1 MPTLSV
7 NGIDVH
13 YKMEGDGPALL
24 LVHNVI
30 ANVDTFSRNIPA
42 LSKHYKVIA
51 CDLRGHGKTSKVAA
65 SQHPEAFYDFDLIAQ
80 DIGGVLDHLGV
91 KDFFVFGQAYWGVS
105 VSLTL
110 FLNWQDRVR
119 GIVAASCNLI
129 ASGEGENPYD
139 GLGAEARVN
148 FIRMQDIARTQGM
161 MALFEERK
169 RIATFWSKR
178 LIANQKILDEF
189 AQMYAVTCPEA
200 FCNFPKVSPQRY
212 NDICVALNK
221 KGVPLLMLM
230 GAEDSHNDSMIA
242 AMRSDY
248 SKAQILLIPEAG
260 HYPAIENPE
269 SFNSAALNFLA
280 GCRLYNT
287 A

>member
-13 YKMEGDGPALL
+13 YRVEGEGPALL

-30 ANVDTFSRNIPA
+30 ANIDTFARNFQA
-42 LSKHYKVIA
+42 LSKHYRVIA
-51 CDLRGHGKTSKVAA
+51 CDHRGHGKTSKVPA
-65 SQHPEAFYDFDLIAQ
+65 SERSEAFYDFDLIAQ
-80 DIGGVLDHLGV
+80 DISGVLDHLGV
-91 KDFFVFGQAYWGVS
+91 KEFFVLGQAYWGVS

-110 FLNWQDRVR
+110 FLKWQKRVL

-139 GLGAEARVN
+139 GLGEEAREN
-148 FIRMQDIARTQGM
+148 FVRMQDIARTQGM
-161 MALFEERK
+161 IALFEERK

-178 LIANQKILDEF
+178 LLANQQILDEF
-189 AQMYAVTCPEA
+189 AEMYEVTCPEA
-200 FCNFPKVSPQRY
+200 FCNFPKVSPARY
-212 NDICVALNK
+212 REICAALNET
-221 KGVPLLMLM
+221 GVPLLMLM

-242 AMRSDY
+242 SMKSDY
-248 SKAQILLIPEAG
+248 SNSQILLIPAAG

-269 SFNSAALNFLA
+269 SFNSAALNFFA
-280 GCRLYNT
+280 GCRLYNGK
-287 A
+287 